1 MNQPGELRRQ
11 IEDMALQLVVG
22 EPENSAQ
29 PSAWM
34 PVLEKISATAA
45 REHVESVV
53 SAVAVLGETLRALS
67 AGGDSSAVASVLQEG
82 VANLQQAL
90 ESPIEEIHTEE
101 MSLAQDPEL
110 ISDFIVE
117 SREHLVNIESQLL
130 TLEREPFDNEALNA
144 VFRGFHTIKGLAGF
158 LELWEVQKLAHE
170 VETVLDRAR
179 NSQWTINPAGIDVI
193 LASAD
198 YLRRWLAH
206 MEAVLHSEASQAPA
220 RDETLLGRIARL
232 SSEPGEPDP
241 PGLAALAT
249 ALSPRQA
256 EPDAHSLTPSAP
268 AAALSPR
275 QAEPDEL
282 HLEPSAPSTPAAA
295 PSATGSRPK
304 VEVPVAN
311 PPAVAAAVPA
321 AGRRQETMAVKVD
334 TAKLDHL
341 VDMAGEMVIAESLV
355 RHDQGL
361 AALTNPLLL
370 RKIAHLTRITVELQ
384 KTAMAMRLVP
394 IGPLFR
400 KMARLVRDLSRQF
413 GKRVELETRGDEI
426 ELDRNIVEELADPLM
441 HMVRNALDHGIENPD
456 ERQAAGKP
464 PAARLL
470 LSAHHRAGQV
480 VIEITD
486 DGRGLNRAKIVEKA
500 IQKGL
505 ITSPDGLNDNEIY
518 NLIFQPGFTTAAQV
532 TNVSGRG
539 VGMDVVRR
547 HIEKLRG
554 RIEIRSTVGTGATF
568 LLKLPLTLAIIDGL
582 VVGVGQERY
591 IVPLFAIREM
601 FRPTAETIWT
611 VQQRAEMALVR
622 GSLLPVVRLYRIFHV
637 QPKSEDPLA
646 GVLVVAE
653 VEGQRF
659 CVLVDELIGKQEVV
673 IKTLGE
679 TFKNVTG
686 VAGGAILGDGRV
698 GLILDLDR
706 ISKVKDQ

>member
-1 MNQPGELRRQ
+1 MVNQPGELRQ
-11 IEDMALQLVVG
+11 QVEDMALQLVVG
-22 EPENSAQ
+22 DPENSTN
-29 PSAWM
+29 PSIWI
-34 PVLEKISATAA
+34 PVVEAISAAAA
-45 REHVESVV
+45 REHAESVIGAADLLGHALRCLAKSSSNSPSEV
-53 SAVAVLGETLRALS
+53 ST
-67 AGGDSSAVASVLQEG
+67 VLQEG
-82 VANLQQAL
+82 IAKLQQAL
-90 ESPIEEIHTEE
+90 EALARDVPSQDR
-101 MSLAQDPEL
+101 SLSLDPEL

-117 SREHLVNIESQLL
+117 SREHLVNIESQVL
-130 TLEREPFDNEALNA
+130 TLEREPSDREALNA

-158 LELWEVQKLAHE
+158 LELWDVQKLAHE

-193 LASAD
+193 LESAD

-206 MEAVLHSEASQAPA
+206 MEASLHHEPSVAPPCDEALLA
-220 RDETLLGRIARL
+220 RITRL
-232 SSEPGEPDP
+232 S
-241 PGLAALAT
+241 
-249 ALSPRQA
+249 A
-256 EPDAHSLTPSAP
+256 E
-268 AAALSPR
+268 
-275 QAEPDEL
+275 
-282 HLEPSAPSTPAAA
+282 
-295 PSATGSRPK
+295 
-304 VEVPVAN
+304 
-311 PPAVAAAVPA
+311 PAVAETGGLMTLANAVSVPPDEQVANLPADPAVTAAP
-321 AGRRQETMAVKVD
+321 GTSRRQESMAVKVD
-334 TAKLDHL
+334 TAKLDYL

-355 RHDQGL
+355 RHDQEL
-361 AALTNPLLL
+361 AGIKNPLLH
-370 RKIAHLTRITVELQ
+370 RKISHLTRITAELQ

-400 KMARLVRDLSRQF
+400 RMARLVRDLSRQF
-413 GKRVELETRGDEI
+413 GKQVEMETQGDEI
-426 ELDRNIVEELADPLM
+426 ELDRTIVEELADPLM
-441 HMVRNALDHGIENPD
+441 HMVRNSLDHGIGTPA

-464 PAARLL
+464 QTARLL
-470 LSAHHRAGQV
+470 LKANHQAGQV

-486 DGRGLNRAKIVEKA
+486 DGRGLNRGKIVEKA
-500 IQKGL
+500 LQRSL
-505 ITSPDGLNDNEIY
+505 IVSADGLADNEVY

-554 RIEIRSTVGTGATF
+554 RIEIRSTVGQGATF

-591 IVPLFAIREM
+591 IVPLFAVREM

-622 GSLLPVVRLYRIFHV
+622 GALLPVVRLYRLFRV
-637 QPKSEDPLA
+637 RPKNEDPLA

-706 ISKVKDQ
+706 ISKVKDS

>member
-1 MNQPGELRRQ
+1 MNQTDELRRQ

-22 EPENSAQ
+22 EPENGTKA
-29 PSAWM
+29 SAWM
-34 PVLEKISATAA
+34 PTLEKISATAA
-45 REHVESVV
+45 REHAESVV
-53 SAVAVLGETLRALS
+53 GAVAVLGETLRALAPS
-67 AGGDSSAVASVLQEG
+67 DDPSTVYSVLQEG
-82 VANLQQAL
+82 VANLQKAL
-90 ESPIEEIHTEE
+90 EAPAQQIPSQE

-110 ISDFIVE
+110 MSDFIVE
-117 SREHLVNIESQLL
+117 SREHLVNIESQVL
-130 TLEREPFDNEALNA
+130 TLEREPSDGEALNA

-206 MEAVLHSEASQAPA
+206 MEAVLHHEASQAPA
-220 RDETLLGRIARL
+220 RDESLLSRIARL
-232 SSEPGEPDP
+232 SSEPGEPAP
-241 PGLAALAT
+241 AGLAALA
-249 ALSPRQA
+249 AAVSPHPE
-256 EPDAHSLTPSAP
+256 EPDALPIPPLIAAVAGAGEKADEP
-268 AAALSPR
+268 AAN
-275 QAEPDEL
+275 QA
-282 HLEPSAPSTPAAA
+282 
-295 PSATGSRPK
+295 
-304 VEVPVAN
+304 V
-311 PPAVAAAVPA
+311 AAVPA

-334 TAKLDHL
+334 TAKLDYL

-355 RHDQGL
+355 RNDREL
-361 AALTNPLLL
+361 TALKNPLLQ
-370 RKIAHLTRITVELQ
+370 RKVAQLTRISAELH

-413 GKRVELETRGDEI
+413 GKQVEMETQGDEI
-426 ELDRNIVEELADPLM
+426 ELDRTIVEELADPLM
-441 HMVRNALDHGIENPD
+441 HMVRNALDHGIDTPE
-456 ERQAAGKP
+456 ERQAAVKP
-464 PAARLL
+464 AAARLL
-470 LSAHHRAGQV
+470 LKAVHQAGQV
-480 VIEITD
+480 VIEISD
-486 DGRGLNRAKIVEKA
+486 DGRGLNRQKIVDKA

-505 ITSPDGLNDNEIY
+505 IASADGLSDNELY
-518 NLIFQPGFTTAAQV
+518 NLIFEPGFSTAALV

-554 RIEIRSTVGTGATF
+554 RIEIRSTPGQGATF

-646 GVLVVAE
+646 CVLVVAE

-673 IKTLGE
+673 IKSLGE

-706 ISKVKDQ
+706 ISKVKD

>member
-1 MNQPGELRRQ
+1 VNQIGELQRQ

-22 EPENSAQ
+22 EPDYDTA
-29 PSAWM
+29 SAWLPM
-34 PVLEKISATAA
+34 LEKISAVAA
-45 REHVESVV
+45 GQHLEPVV
-53 SAVAVLGETLRALS
+53 KAAAALTERLRALS
-67 AGGDSSAVASVLQEG
+67 PSGDPSAAALVLQEG
-82 VANLQQAL
+82 VASLQQAF
-90 ESPIEEIHTEE
+90 EGPAPEAASENI
-101 MSLAQDPEL
+101 SLAQDPEL
-110 ISDFIVE
+110 MSDFIGE
-117 SREHLVNIESQLL
+117 SREHLVNVESQVL
-130 TLEREPFDNEALNA
+130 TLERDPSDNEALNA

-179 NSQWTINPAGIDVI
+179 NSEWTINPAGIDVI

-206 MEAVLHSEASQAPA
+206 MEALLHHEVSQAPA
-220 RDETLLGRIARL
+220 RDEVLLARVAQL
-232 SSEPGEPDP
+232 SAEPGEPGSAEQATVAP
-241 PGLAALAT
+241 AGLAALVA
-249 ALSPRQA
+249 AVSSEPEQA
-256 EPDAHSLTPSAP
+256 EAPSPAPSSPTAAATGEKAADP
-268 AAALSPR
+268 AAN
-275 QAEPDEL
+275 Q
-282 HLEPSAPSTPAAA
+282 T
-295 PSATGSRPK
+295 
-304 VEVPVAN
+304 
-311 PPAVAAAVPA
+311 VAAAPA

-334 TAKLDHL
+334 TAKLDYL

-355 RHDQGL
+355 RNDREL
-361 AALTNPLLL
+361 SALKNPLLQ
-370 RKIAHLTRITVELQ
+370 RKVAQLTRISAELH
-384 KTAMAMRLVP
+384 KTAMSMRLVP
-394 IGPLFR
+394 IGPVFR

-413 GKRVELETRGDEI
+413 GKQVEMETQGDEI
-426 ELDRNIVEELADPLM
+426 ELDRTIVEELGDPLM
-441 HMVRNALDHGIENPD
+441 HMVRNALDHGIDTPE

-464 PAARLL
+464 AVARLL
-470 LSAHHRAGQV
+470 LRAVHQAGQV
-480 VIEITD
+480 VIEISD
-486 DGRGLNRAKIVEKA
+486 DGRGLNRDRIVEKA
-500 IQKGL
+500 MQRGL
-505 ITSPDGLNDNEIY
+505 ITSPDGLSDNELF
-518 NLIFQPGFTTAAQV
+518 NLIFEPGFSTAALV

-554 RIEIRSTVGTGATF
+554 RIEIRSATGKGATF

-637 QPKSEDPLA
+637 QPKSEDPLSS
-646 GVLVVAE
+646 VLVVAE

-659 CVLVDELIGKQEVV
+659 CVMVDELIGKQEVV
-673 IKTLGE
+673 IKSLGE

-706 ISKVKDQ
+706 ISKVKD

>member
-1 MNQPGELRRQ
+1 VNQTGELRRQ

-22 EPENSAQ
+22 ELENSAKA
-29 PSAWM
+29 SAWL
-34 PVLEKISATAA
+34 PVLEKISAAAA
-45 REHVESVV
+45 RENVESVV
-53 SAVAVLGETLRALS
+53 RAVAVLGETLQALS
-67 AGGDSSAVASVLQEG
+67 ASGDPSAVSSVLQEG
-82 VANLQQAL
+82 VAKLQQAL
-90 ESPIEEIHTEE
+90 ESPIEEIHTQE
-101 MSLAQDPEL
+101 MSLAEDPEL
-110 ISDFIVE
+110 MSDFIVE
-117 SREHLVNIESQLL
+117 SREHLVNIESQVL
-130 TLEREPFDNEALNA
+130 TLEREPSDNEALNA

-206 MEAVLHSEASQAPA
+206 MEAVLHHEASQAPA
-220 RDETLLGRIARL
+220 RDEALLSRIARL
-232 SSEPGEPDP
+232 SSEPGEPAP
-241 PGLAALAT
+241 PGLAALA
-249 ALSPRQA
+249 
-256 EPDAHSLTPSAP
+256 
-268 AAALSPR
+268 AAVSPR
-275 QAEPDEL
+275 QAEPDEIPL
-282 HLEPSAPSTPAAA
+282 APSTPAAA
-295 PSATGSRPK
+295 VSFRQLEPDEIPFAPSTPDVTATPGK
-304 VEVPVAN
+304 ADEPVAN
-311 PPAVAAAVPA
+311 PAAAAAPP
-321 AGRRQETMAVKVD
+321 AGRRQETMSVKVD

-355 RHDQGL
+355 RHDQEL
-361 AALTNPLLL
+361 SAIKNPLLL
-370 RKIAHLTRITVELQ
+370 RKIAHLTCITVELQ

-413 GKRVELETRGDEI
+413 GKQVEMETQGDEI

-441 HMVRNALDHGIENPD
+441 HMVRNALDHGIETPG

-470 LSAHHRAGQV
+470 LRAHHRAGQV

-486 DGRGLNRAKIVEKA
+486 DGRGLNRVKIIEKA
-500 IQKGL
+500 VQKGL
-505 ITSPDGLNDNEIY
+505 IASADGLSDNEIY
-518 NLIFQPGFTTAAQV
+518 NLIFQPGFSTAAQV

-554 RIEIRSTVGTGATF
+554 RIEIRSTVGAGASF
-568 LLKLPLTLAIIDGL
+568 LLKLPLTLAIIEGL

>member
-1 MNQPGELRRQ
+1 VNQPGELRQQ

-22 EPENSAQ
+22 EPEISTNA
-29 PSAWM
+29 SAWM
-34 PVLEKISATAA
+34 PALEKISAAA
-45 REHVESVV
+45 VREHAESVV
-53 SAVAVLGETLRALS
+53 SAAAVLGEALRALAQS
-67 AGGDSSAVASVLQEG
+67 PSDDPFTVSSVLQDG
-82 VANLQQAL
+82 VANLQKAL
-90 ESPIEEIHTEE
+90 EAPAQEIR
-101 MSLAQDPEL
+101 SRDRPLALDPEL
-110 ISDFIVE
+110 MSDFIVE
-117 SREHLVNIESQLL
+117 SREHLVNIESQVL
-130 TLEREPFDNEALNA
+130 TLEREPTDGEALNA

-193 LASAD
+193 LESAD
-198 YLRRWLAH
+198 YLRRWLVH
-206 MEAVLHSEASQAPA
+206 MEAVLHQAASEAPA
-220 RDETLLGRIARL
+220 RDEALLSRIARL
-232 SSEPGEPDP
+232 SSEPGEPESA
-241 PGLAALAT
+241 GLAALA
-249 ALSPRQA
+249 AAVSVHKE
-256 EPDAHSLTPSAP
+256 EPAANPPAP
-268 AAALSPR
+268 ATPV
-275 QAEPDEL
+275 AEGTGEKADE
-282 HLEPSAPSTPAAA
+282 
-295 PSATGSRPK
+295 
-304 VEVPVAN
+304 PVAN
-311 PPAVAAAVPA
+311 PAAAAAPA

-334 TAKLDHL
+334 TAKLDYL

-355 RHDQGL
+355 RHDQEL
-361 AALTNPLLL
+361 AALKNPLLH
-370 RKIAHLTRITVELQ
+370 RKIAHLTRITAELQ

-400 KMARLVRDLSRQF
+400 RMARLVRDLSRQF
-413 GKRVELETRGDEI
+413 GKQVEMETQGDEI
-426 ELDRNIVEELADPLM
+426 ELDRTIVEELADPLM
-441 HMVRNALDHGIENPD
+441 HMVRNALDHGIETPA

-464 PAARLL
+464 AAARLL
-470 LSAHHRAGQV
+470 LKANHQAGQV

-486 DGRGLNRAKIVEKA
+486 DGRGLNRTKIIGKA
-500 IQKGL
+500 VQKGL
-505 ITSPDGLNDNEIY
+505 IASADGLSDNEIY
-518 NLIFQPGFTTAAQV
+518 NLIFEPGFSTAAQV

-554 RIEIRSTVGTGATF
+554 RIEIRSTVGAGATF
-568 LLKLPLTLAIIDGL
+568 LLKLPLTLAIIEGL

-591 IVPLFAIREM
+591 IVPLFAVREL

-637 QPKSEDPLA
+637 QPKNEDPLA

-673 IKTLGE
+673 IKSLGE

-706 ISKVKDQ
+706 LSKVKDS

>member
-1 MNQPGELRRQ
+1 VNQAGELRQQ

-22 EPENSAQ
+22 EPESGAN

-34 PVLEKISATAA
+34 PALEKISAAA
-45 REHVESVV
+45 TRQHADSVV
-53 SAVAVLGETLRALS
+53 RAVAVLGEALRALAQS
-67 AGGDSSAVASVLQEG
+67 PSSDPSTVTSVLQDG
-82 VANLQQAL
+82 VASLQNAL
-90 ESPIEEIHTEE
+90 EAPAPEPPSPDR
-101 MSLAQDPEL
+101 SLALDPEL

-117 SREHLVNIESQLL
+117 SREHLVNIEAQVL
-130 TLEREPFDNEALNA
+130 TLEREPFDSEALNA

-179 NSQWTINPAGIDVI
+179 NSEWTINPAGIDVI
-193 LASAD
+193 LESSD
-198 YLRRWLAH
+198 YLRRWVVH
-206 MEAVLHSEASQAPA
+206 MEASLHHEASEAPA
-220 RDETLLGRIARL
+220 RDEALLAKVTRL
-232 SSEPGEPDP
+232 SSEPGAVEPA
-241 PGLAALAT
+241 GLAGLASAVSISEEKGDAKPPVEALPIGAMT
-249 ALSPRQA
+249 SEKAN
-256 EPDAHSLTPSAP
+256 EPVVTSP
-268 AAALSPR
+268 AAA
-275 QAEPDEL
+275 A
-282 HLEPSAPSTPAAA
+282 
-295 PSATGSRPK
+295 
-304 VEVPVAN
+304 
-311 PPAVAAAVPA
+311 PA

-334 TAKLDHL
+334 TAKLDYL

-355 RHDQGL
+355 RHDQEL
-361 AALTNPLLL
+361 AALKNPLLH
-370 RKIAHLTRITVELQ
+370 RKIAHLTRITAELQ

-400 KMARLVRDLSRQF
+400 RMARLVRDLSRQF
-413 GKRVELETRGDEI
+413 GKQVEMETQGDEI
-426 ELDRNIVEELADPLM
+426 ELDRTIVEELADPLM
-441 HMVRNALDHGIENPD
+441 HMVRNALDHGIGTPA
-456 ERQAAGKP
+456 ERQAAGKVA
-464 PAARLL
+464 AARLL
-470 LSAHHRAGQV
+470 LKANHQAGQV

-486 DGRGLNRAKIVEKA
+486 DGRGLNRTKIIEKA
-500 IQKGL
+500 VQKGL
-505 ITSPDGLNDNEIY
+505 IASADGLTDNEVY
-518 NLIFQPGFTTAAQV
+518 NLIFQPGFSTAAQV

-554 RIEIRSTVGTGATF
+554 RIEIRSTVGEGATF

-582 VVGVGQERY
+582 VVGVGRERY
-591 IVPLFAIREM
+591 ILPLFAVREM

-637 QPKSEDPLA
+637 QPKNEDPLA

-673 IKTLGE
+673 IKSLGE
-679 TFKNVTG
+679 TFKGVTG

-706 ISKVKDQ
+706 ISKVRDS